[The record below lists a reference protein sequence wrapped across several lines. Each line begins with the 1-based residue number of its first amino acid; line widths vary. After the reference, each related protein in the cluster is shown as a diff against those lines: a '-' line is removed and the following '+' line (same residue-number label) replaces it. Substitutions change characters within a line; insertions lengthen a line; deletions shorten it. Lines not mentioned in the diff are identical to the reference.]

1 MKNTYTIKEAQRH
14 LAGLVRSAEKGHLAT
29 ITRHLRPVAYV
40 MSPRR
45 LNELLE
51 TLEVLADAQAM
62 GAIRDAESGRG
73 KVYEAKDLP
82 E

>member
-1 MKNTYTIKEAQRH
+1 
-14 LAGLVRSAEKGHLAT
+14 
-29 ITRHLRPVAYV
+29 

-73 KVYEAKDLP
+73 KVYDAKDLP